1 MLQESFLNE
10 YAVIKCQNQ
19 VYILDYLDRYPLCIA
34 VMNKKIS
41 KQVIRQLI
49 SIFPEAAKQFD
60 KMQRLPLHYVIL
72 SCREYNECINDLVGA
87 ALFALSSIDPIT
99 GLYPF
104 MMSAS
109 NQSSLIYSN
118 NSRLVKNPL
127 SGKEHHFLETSYLEK
142 YFHNRQI

>member
-1 MLQESFLNE
+1 
-10 YAVIKCQNQ
+10 
-19 VYILDYLDRYPLCIA
+19 
-34 VMNKKIS
+34 MNKKIS